1 MLVTPRVLATNTG
14 LNMETLHRNIAT
26 NPDISRTSFSFKS
39 TILLDIK
46 EISYD
51 KLCDSLRILTPKV
64 INLFVNDVIFLEDKE
79 VQIVLTP

>member
-1 MLVTPRVLATNTG
+1 
-14 LNMETLHRNIAT
+14 METLHQNIAT